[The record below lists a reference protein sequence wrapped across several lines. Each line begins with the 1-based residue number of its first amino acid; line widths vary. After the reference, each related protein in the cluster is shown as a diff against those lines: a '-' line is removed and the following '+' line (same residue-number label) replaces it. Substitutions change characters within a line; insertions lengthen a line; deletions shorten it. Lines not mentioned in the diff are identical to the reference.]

1 MQADGIKNWLWGNDK
16 FDWCCGDFLG
26 GRFFFEGWRKGGN
39 EFRGGGRSQI
49 SKTVIKEE
57 AGIFP
62 LVGAF
67 KKSESKFA
75 SALGGRSGEG
85 MAGFIGPTCFGGS
98 HPRVD
103 TEKFVMVTH
112 VLKAD
117 SGFEVVDLSLGDS
130 TELGFREK
138 HIPEDHEIPCGG
150 ALTRTWQAVRVVK
163 AGVGH
168 A

>member
-1 MQADGIKNWLWGNDK
+1 M
-16 FDWCCGDFLG
+16 G
-26 GRFFFEGWRKGGN
+26 GRFFFEGWRKGGD

-49 SKTVIKEE
+49 GKAVIKEE
-57 AGIFP
+57 AGILP

-67 KKSESKFA
+67 EKSESKFT

-112 VLKAD
+112 ALEAN
-117 SGFEVVDLSLGDS
+117 SGFEVVDLSLGHS
-130 TELGFREK
+130 AELSF
-138 HIPEDHEIPCGG
+138 
-150 ALTRTWQAVRVVK
+150 
-163 AGVGH
+163 
-168 A
+168 